1 MILTLSEH
9 KNGKLD
15 EVSFELLSFAN
26 KLSAPLQSKIFSVV
40 LSDQPQPL
48 AQSLSQRAIDG
59 VFTLESPHFK
69 TYSPDA
75 TALALKKLVSEKKP
89 KALLFPH
96 TPWGADIA
104 PKLAASLRVSALSAT
119 QGCDI
124 EGGKLIFR
132 RPVYNGKLQAKV
144 TLNTSPLIITMER
157 GAFPKFEEKGNS
169 VIEPFACD
177 LSELKIR
184 YQSLGFKEAPRAS
197 VDLTKAKIIVSGGRG
212 LGKKEN
218 FHLIKELAEALGGEY
233 AASRPVVDNE
243 WVDRDRQVGSS
254 GKVVSPSLYI
264 ACGISG
270 AIQHLAGMKK
280 SSVIVAINKDAD
292 APIFS
297 VATYGIVGD
306 LLKALPV
313 MIEEAKK
320 LKAR

>member
-1 MILTLSEH
+1 MILTFTEQRNS
-9 KNGKLD
+9 KLD
-15 EVSFELLSFAN
+15 EVSFELLSFAK
-26 KLSAPLQSKIFSVV
+26 KLAAPLQSKVFAVV
-40 LSDQPQPL
+40 LSDQCQLL
-48 AQSLSQRAIDG
+48 AQTLSQCAIDG

-75 TALALKKLVSEKKP
+75 TAFALKKLVSEKKP

-104 PKLAASLRVSALSAT
+104 PKLAASFGISAISGCS
-119 QGCDI
+119 GCDM
-124 EGGKLIFR
+124 EGGKPIFR

-144 TLNTSPLIITMER
+144 TLIAKPLIITMER
-157 GAFPKFEEKGNS
+157 GAFPKFEEKGNAA
-169 VIEPFACD
+169 IEPFGCD
-177 LSELKIR
+177 LSGLKIR
-184 YQSLGFKEAPRAS
+184 YQSLGFKEAQKAS

-306 LLKALPV
+306 LFKALPV